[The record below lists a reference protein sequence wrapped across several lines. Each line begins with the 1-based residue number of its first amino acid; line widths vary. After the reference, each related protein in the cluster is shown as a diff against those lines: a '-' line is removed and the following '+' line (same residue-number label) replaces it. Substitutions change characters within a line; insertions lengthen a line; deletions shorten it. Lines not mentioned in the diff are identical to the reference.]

1 MACQI
6 CEKRKPR
13 RYCPGIGGEICAPCC
28 GNEREQT
35 IDCPL
40 DCEYLQDARRHER
53 LPEVNPDEFPN
64 ADLQV
69 TDSLIRANEH
79 LLLYLS
85 GALLQA
91 ALETPAVTDADLK
104 ECLDALVR
112 TYRALESGIYY
123 EIRPENALASAVY
136 QRVRAAAQHYQT
148 AIAQQRGVS
157 AVRDADV
164 LGVLVFLQRLEI
176 QRNNGRRRGRAFI
189 DFLRSYFA
197 EFQAARPAGPPAGA
211 PSGGANLIL

>member
-6 CEKRKPR
+6 CERRKPR
-13 RYCPGIGGEICAPCC
+13 RHCPGIGGDICALCC
-28 GNEREQT
+28 GSEREQT

-40 DCEYLQDARRHER
+40 DCPYLQDARRHER
-53 LPEVNPDEFPN
+53 LPEVNPDAFPN
-64 ADLQV
+64 ADLEV
-69 TDSLIRANEH
+69 TDSLIQANER

-91 ALETPAVTDADLK
+91 ALDTPAVTDADLR

-136 QRVRAAAQHYQT
+136 QRVRAAAQRYQT
-148 AIAQQRGVS
+148 TVAQQRGMS

-197 EFQAARPAGPPAGA
+197 EIQLAHPAGPPPEAS
-211 PSGGANLIL
+211 SGDSNLIL